1 MKETIPKHP
10 SALLSTVPLAVL
22 VVLLFFT
29 IRVFG
34 PDALGGPSQIA
45 LLVATAVCVLIA
57 IARCGVRWSAVER
70 AVSANIRTTGV
81 PIVILLMIG
90 ALSGSWMVSGVV
102 PTLIYYGLKIL
113 HPAVFLV
120 SCCVICCLVSVM
132 TGSSWTTVATIG
144 VALMGIGTAQGFSPG
159 WVAGAIISGAYF
171 GDKVSPLSDT
181 TVLAASVTGTPL
193 FTHIRYLMTTTVP
206 SIVITLVI
214 FAVAGVT
221 RGADAAQA
229 AAGQAAELS
238 TVLRDTFNITPWLLV
253 VPVVT
258 GVMIAR
264 RVPAVITLFVSALL
278 AGLFAVIFQPG
289 LLVEIAG
296 SGGNAHGG
304 FGYAIFRG
312 LFTTLSGATQIETG
326 HATVNDL
333 VATGGMGGMLNTIW
347 LILCAMCFG
356 GAMMASGMLQSLSS
370 VFVRAVRRRVG
381 LVASTAATGFVL
393 NVTTSDQYMS
403 IILLGNLFGDV
414 YKKQGYE
421 SRLLSRTAEDSI
433 TVTSVLVPWNSCGMT
448 QATILGVPTLTYLP
462 YCFFNILSPLMTI
475 LVAAIGYKIR
485 RLSASDRG

>member
-1 MKETIPKHP
+1 MKGSIPKRP

-34 PDALGGPSQIA
+34 SEALGGPSQIV
-45 LLVATAVCVLIA
+45 LLVATAVCALIA
-57 IARCGVRWSAVER
+57 ITRCGVRWSAIER

-113 HPAVFLV
+113 HPSVFLV

-144 VALMGIGTAQGFSPG
+144 VALMGIGTAQGFSSG

-171 GDKVSPLSDT
+171 GDKISPLSDT

-214 FAVAGVT
+214 FTVAGLV
-221 RGADAAQA
+221 RGADAAQV
-229 AAGQAAELS
+229 AAGEAAELS
-238 TVLRDTFNITPWLLV
+238 AVLRRAFDITPWLLV

-264 RVPAVITLFVSALL
+264 RVPAVITLFASALL
-278 AGLFAVIFQPG
+278 AGVFAIVFQPE
-289 LLVEIAG
+289 LLAEIG
-296 SGGNAHGG
+296 GGGNAHGG

-312 LFTTLSGATQIETG
+312 VLTTLSGATQIETG
-326 HATVNDL
+326 NAVVNDL
-333 VATGGMGGMLNTIW
+333 VATGGMAGMLDTIW
-347 LILCAMCFG
+347 LIVCAMCFG
-356 GAMMASGMLQSLSS
+356 GAMLASGMLQSLSS

-381 LVASTAATGFVL
+381 LVASTTATGMVL

-462 YCFFNILSPLMTI
+462 YCFFNIISPLMTI
-475 LVAAIGYKIR
+475 LVAAIGYRIN
-485 RLSASDRG
+485 RLSVSDRG

>member
-1 MKETIPKHP
+1 MKETIPKTP
-10 SALLSTVPLAVL
+10 SVLLSTVPVAVL

-34 PDALGGPSQIA
+34 SDALGGPSQIV
-45 LLVATAVCVLIA
+45 LLVATAVCALIA
-57 IARCGVRWSAVER
+57 VVRCGVRWSAIER

-90 ALSGSWMVSGVV
+90 ALSGSWMISGVV

-144 VALMGIGTAQGFSPG
+144 VALMGIGTAQGFSAG
-159 WVAGAIISGAYF
+159 WVAGAIISGSYF
-171 GDKVSPLSDT
+171 GDKISPLSDT

-193 FTHIRYLMTTTVP
+193 FTHIKYLMTTTVP
-206 SIVITLVI
+206 SIGITLVI
-214 FAVAGVT
+214 FTVAGLT
-221 RGADAAQA
+221 RGAGAET
-229 AAGQAAELS
+229 AGQATELS
-238 TVLRDTFNITPWLLV
+238 AVLAESFDITPWVLT

-278 AGLFAVIFQPG
+278 AGVFAVIFQPG

-296 SGGNAHGG
+296 GGDGSGAGAG
-304 FGYAIFRG
+304 AIFRG
-312 LFTTLSGATQIETG
+312 LVTTLAGATQIETG
-326 HATVNDL
+326 NAMVNDL
-333 VATGGMGGMLNTIW
+333 VATGGMAGMLDTIW

-356 GAMMASGMLQSLSS
+356 GAMIASGMLQSLSS
-370 VFVRAVRRRVG
+370 VFVRAVKRRVG
-381 LVASTAATGFVL
+381 LVASTAATGLVL
-393 NVTTSDQYMS
+393 NVTVADQYMS
-403 IILLGNLFGDV
+403 IILLSNLFGDV

-421 SRLLSRTAEDSI
+421 SKLLSRTAEDSI
-433 TVTSVLVPWNSCGMT
+433 TVTSVLIPWNSCGMT

-462 YCFFNILSPLMTI
+462 YCFFNIISPIMTI
-475 LVAAIGYKIR
+475 LVAAIGHRIR
-485 RLSASDRG
+485 KPARSGRE

>member
-1 MKETIPKHP
+1 MKETVPRLP
-10 SALLSTVPLAVL
+10 PVLLSIVPLAVL

-34 PDALGGPSQIA
+34 SDALAGPSQIV
-45 LLVATAVCVLIA
+45 LLVATAVCALIA
-57 IARCGVRWSAVER
+57 VTRCGVRWSAIER

-171 GDKVSPLSDT
+171 GDKISPLSDT

-206 SIVITLVI
+206 SIAITLVI
-214 FAVAGVT
+214 FTVAGLT
-221 RGADAAQA
+221 HGSDTAT
-229 AAGQAAELS
+229 AGQAAELS
-238 TVLRDTFNITPWLLV
+238 AVLRETFDITPWLLV
-253 VPVVT
+253 VPLVT

-278 AGLFAVIFQPG
+278 AGVFAVVFQPG
-289 LLVEIAG
+289 LLSGIAG
-296 SGGNAHGG
+296 DGGSGAGT
-304 FGYAIFRG
+304 IFRG
-312 LFTTLSGATQIETG
+312 LLTTLSGATQIETG
-326 HATVNDL
+326 NAVVNDL
-333 VATGGMGGMLNTIW
+333 VSTGGMAGMLDTIW
-347 LILCAMCFG
+347 LIVCAMCFG
-356 GAMMASGMLQSLSS
+356 GAMLASGMLQSLSS
-370 VFVRAVRRRVG
+370 VLVRAVRRRVG
-381 LVASTAATGFVL
+381 LVASTAATGMVL

-421 SRLLSRTAEDSI
+421 SKLLSRTAEDSI

-462 YCFFNILSPLMTI
+462 YCFFNIISPLMTI
-475 LVAAIGYKIR
+475 LVAAIGYKIN

>member
-1 MKETIPKHP
+1 MKETVPKLP
-10 SALLSTVPLAVL
+10 PVLLSIIPLAVL

-34 PDALGGPSQIA
+34 SDALAGPSQIV
-45 LLVATAVCVLIA
+45 LLVATAVCALIA
-57 IARCGVRWSAVER
+57 VTRCGVRWSAIER

-120 SCCVICCLVSVM
+120 LCCVICCLVSVM

-159 WVAGAIISGAYF
+159 WVAGSIISGAYF
-171 GDKVSPLSDT
+171 GDKISPLSDT

-206 SIVITLVI
+206 SIAITLVI
-214 FAVAGVT
+214 FTIAGLT
-221 RGADAAQA
+221 HGSDAAV
-229 AAGQAAELS
+229 AGQAAELS
-238 TVLRDTFNITPWLLV
+238 AVLRGTFDITPWLLV
-253 VPVVT
+253 VPLVT

-278 AGLFAVIFQPG
+278 AGVFAVIFQPG
-289 LLVEIAG
+289 LLTEIAG
-296 SGGNAHGG
+296 GGGSGAGT
-304 FGYAIFRG
+304 IFRG
-312 LFTTLSGATQIETG
+312 LLTTLSGATQIETG
-326 HATVNDL
+326 NAVVNDL
-333 VATGGMGGMLNTIW
+333 VSTGGMAGMLDTIW
-347 LILCAMCFG
+347 LIVCAMCFG
-356 GAMMASGMLQSLSS
+356 GAMLASGMLQSLSS

-381 LVASTAATGFVL
+381 LVASTAATGMVL

-421 SRLLSRTAEDSI
+421 SKLLSRTAEDSI

-462 YCFFNILSPLMTI
+462 YCFFNIISPLMTI
-475 LVAAIGYKIR
+475 LVAALGYKIR
-485 RLSASDRG
+485 RFSRSDRG